1 MYPAVWKLRQK
12 SSYEL
17 ETSLVYVE
25 DSISLNKQKTQVLG
39 WASVI
44 PALGR
49 GRQEDWKPK
58 VILE

>member
-12 SSYEL
+12 SSCEL
-17 ETSLVYVE
+17 ETSLVYIE
-25 DSISLNKQKTQVLG
+25 DSISLNKQKIQVLG